1 MGGEAHRYYLRRDG
15 MQSIS
20 TEGGVGGRVL
30 LTREGRERERE
41 REREKLILRREEW
54 EVVEMVNGTG

>member
-1 MGGEAHRYYLRRDG
+1 MDYFVDHFLNRFFGPLTIMGGEAHRYYLRRDG

-30 LTREGRERERE
+30 LPREG
-41 REREKLILRREEW
+41 
-54 EVVEMVNGTG
+54 

>member
-30 LTREGRERERE
+30 LP
-41 REREKLILRREEW
+41 LLRREE
-54 EVVEMVNGTG
+54 VVAMVNATG